1 MRCLYDTERDL
12 IDRLH
17 GTICRYDEKAV
28 RVTVFGKSELQ
39 LVDPVSGKEV
49 VRIRPNDELFD
60 ISSPE
65 IGYLNLTG
73 TPSVDGV
80 YKLERNPYKKYRQGL
95 YAECCSVYSIDGQA
109 SNKISSGT
117 MFRYPI
123 GLVSMIENRYP
134 SFQEAVK
141 SLFREEMKEVAI
153 SKDIALSMMN
163 TGLILIWC
171 RGQDVA
177 YLVPGSNSIGYKRD
191 DTAWVIERM
200 LKKSGVRVNG

>member
-28 RVTVFGKSELQ
+28 RVTVLGKSELQ

-80 YKLERNPYKKYRQGL
+80 YKLERNPYRKFRQGL
-95 YAECCSVYSIDGQA
+95 YAECCSAYEIDGRTC
-109 SNKISSGT
+109 T
-117 MFRYPI
+117 MINAATVFQYPV
-123 GLVSMIENRYP
+123 GLVDMIENRYP
-134 SFQEAVK
+134 SFHEAVK
-141 SLFREEMKEVAI
+141 MLFSEEKKEVAI

-200 LKKSGVRVNG
+200 LKKSGVRLNG